1 MRVPKLTFLVA
12 FIMAGLASFLA
23 WGWLEKLDRPAP
35 IRPASVTVVTT
46 ARPPGVSTPHAAVN
60 EQGLRGSLVEG
71 AIEASAKAVPAGY
84 DQVRIQTSA
93 TDAAPIIIV
102 EFARGLR
109 RSVYTV
115 TREEW

>member
-12 FIMAGLASFLA
+12 FIMAGLASLLA

-35 IRPASVTVVTT
+35 VRPPSVTVVTT
-46 ARPPGVSTPHAAVN
+46 ARTPGVGAPQAAK
-60 EQGLRGSLVEG
+60 EQGLRGSLFEG
-71 AIEASAKAVPAGY
+71 AMEETAKAVPTGF
-84 DQVRIQTSA
+84 DQVRIQTSSP
-93 TDAAPIIIV
+93 DAAPIIIV

>member
-35 IRPASVTVVTT
+35 VMSASVTFVTN
-46 ARPPGVSTPHAAVN
+46 ARTPHVAAN
-60 EQGLRGSLVEG
+60 EQGLRGSLLEG
-71 AIEASAKAVPAGY
+71 AMEEPAKAAPVGF
-84 DQVRIQTSA
+84 DQVRIQTRLQPSSP
-93 TDAAPIIIV
+93 DAAPIIIV

>member
-23 WGWLEKLDRPAP
+23 WGWLEKMDRAAS
-35 IRPASVTVVTT
+35 IRPASIMVVTA
-46 ARPPGVSTPHAAVN
+46 ARANAIAPHVAVK
-60 EQGLRGSLVEG
+60 EQGLRGSLFEG
-71 AIEASAKAVPAGY
+71 AMEEAAKAVPVGY
-84 DQVRIQTSA
+84 DQVRIQTSSP
-93 TDAAPIIIV
+93 DAPPIIIV